1 LLKSL
6 SVVTVVTREMY
17 RKPLRSR
24 GGQSGGGIS
33 AHRQPRRVQRLEE
46 KPFRLD
52 QRQGATHF
60 ESSSTML

>member
-17 RKPLRSR
+17 GKPLRSR
-24 GGQSGGGIS
+24 DGQSGGGIS

-46 KPFRLD
+46 RPSRLD
-52 QRQGATHF
+52 RLQGAVHF
-60 ESSSTML
+60 KSSSTVL